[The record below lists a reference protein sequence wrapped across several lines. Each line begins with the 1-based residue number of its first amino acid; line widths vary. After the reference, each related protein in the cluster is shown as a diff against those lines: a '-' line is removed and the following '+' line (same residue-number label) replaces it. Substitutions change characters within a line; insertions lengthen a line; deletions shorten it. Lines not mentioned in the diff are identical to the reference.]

1 MIGVSGGC
9 SSLLYLIEVVG
20 LEPEG
25 FTLMEMFILL
35 RGVVWFGSSV
45 GMNVNDYLTSPRLT
59 ISVRLIYYG

>member
-1 MIGVSGGC
+1 MMGVSGGC
-9 SSLLYLIEVVG
+9 SSFVYLMEVVG